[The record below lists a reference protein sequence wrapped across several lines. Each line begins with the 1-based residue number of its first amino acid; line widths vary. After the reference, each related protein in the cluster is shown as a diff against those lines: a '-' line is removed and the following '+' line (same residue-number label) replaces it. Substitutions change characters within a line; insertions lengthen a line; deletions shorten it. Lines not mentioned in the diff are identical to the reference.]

1 MTLGLIP
8 LYAVLGVYRTLLSS
22 FRDNHL
28 CRLLPTVIVNIL
40 KLFALYI
47 FNSIYRYRMNE
58 IFATLRD
65 KFPFLSLIRKGDL
78 EYVGIVQN
86 EDVNVISFYDYGRL
100 MMPQDKMK
108 FLKCGET
115 WWHESNRKLP
125 INIFL
130 KGDFRYFRTTLVTL
144 NSKDVE
150 IVHGP
155 TVRLSDISKKRVK
168 RRTIQLVR
176 RPV

>member
-1 MTLGLIP
+1 
-8 LYAVLGVYRTLLSS
+8 
-22 FRDNHL
+22 
-28 CRLLPTVIVNIL
+28 
-40 KLFALYI
+40 
-47 FNSIYRYRMNE
+47 MNE
-58 IFATLRD
+58 IFNTLRD

-78 EYVGIVQN
+78 EYICIVQN
-86 EDVNVISFYDYGRL
+86 EDTNVISFYDYSRL
-100 MMPQDKMK
+100 YSPQDKMT
-108 FLKCGET
+108 FLKYGET
-115 WWHESNRKLP
+115 WWHESNRKIP

-130 KGDFRYFRTTLVTL
+130 KGDFRYFRSTLVTL

>member
-1 MTLGLIP
+1 
-8 LYAVLGVYRTLLSS
+8 
-22 FRDNHL
+22 
-28 CRLLPTVIVNIL
+28 
-40 KLFALYI
+40 
-47 FNSIYRYRMNE
+47 MNE
-58 IFATLRD
+58 IFNTLKD

-78 EYVGIVQN
+78 EFVGIVQN
-86 EDVNVISFYDYGRL
+86 QDINVISFYDYGRL
-100 MMPQDKMK
+100 MLPRDKME
-108 FLKCGET
+108 FLKYGEI

-130 KGDFRYFRTTLVTL
+130 KGDFKYFASTLVTL
-144 NSKDVE
+144 NAKDVE

-155 TVRLSDISKKRVK
+155 TVKLSEISNKRIK

>member
-1 MTLGLIP
+1 
-8 LYAVLGVYRTLLSS
+8 
-22 FRDNHL
+22 
-28 CRLLPTVIVNIL
+28 
-40 KLFALYI
+40 
-47 FNSIYRYRMNE
+47 MNE
-58 IFATLRD
+58 IFNTLKD
-65 KFPFLSLIRKGDL
+65 KFPFLSLIQKGDL
-78 EYVGIVQN
+78 EFVGIVQN
-86 EDVNVISFYDYGRL
+86 EDVNVISFYDYGRIYS
-100 MMPQDKMK
+100 PQDKMK
-108 FLKCGET
+108 FLKSGET

-155 TVRLSDISKKRVK
+155 TVKLSEISKKRVK

>member
-1 MTLGLIP
+1 
-8 LYAVLGVYRTLLSS
+8 
-22 FRDNHL
+22 
-28 CRLLPTVIVNIL
+28 
-40 KLFALYI
+40 
-47 FNSIYRYRMNE
+47 
-58 IFATLRD
+58 
-65 KFPFLSLIRKGDL
+65 
-78 EYVGIVQN
+78 VGIVQN
-86 EDVNVISFYDYGRL
+86 EDTNVISFYDYGRL
-100 MMPQDKMK
+100 MNPQDKMT
-108 FLKCGET
+108 FLKYGES
-115 WWHESNRKLP
+115 WWHESNRKIP

-144 NSKDVE
+144 NAKDIE